1 MSKGKNMPILLD
13 HQLQEQIP
21 HDISA
26 FPITFYCD
34 ELATLPNRAG
44 PMHWHPY
51 FEIATAQSGVLDY
64 QVGQT
69 HTILEPGD
77 SIFVN
82 QNMLHEIRQLSGT
95 TPDHLPVIVFSGT
108 VVAPKNSIVYQKY
121 IQPILACD
129 SLPFVVFR
137 HDSSQWEEARR
148 RILATY
154 FAMQNQPDCYE
165 LTVQRNICYVLESIF
180 RNFDSLPKFKA
191 SRVQL
196 NAQIRLQKMLSYIYE
211 NYAQTVT
218 LADIAGAAN
227 ISRSEAGRCF
237 HSYLGCSPVEA
248 LIQYRLQTAQHLLQE
263 TTLTLQEIS
272 LACGFHSANYFS
284 RQFRRRYGY
293 SPGEKR
299 RLGK

>member
-1 MSKGKNMPILLD
+1 MAILLD
-13 HQLQEQIP
+13 HQLREK
-21 HDISA
+21 ISRDMFD
-26 FPITFYCD
+26 FPVAFYCD
-34 ELATLPNRAG
+34 ELADLPNRAG

-82 QNMLHEIRQLSGT
+82 QNMLHGIRQVSGAA
-95 TPDHLPVIVFSGT
+95 PDPLPIIVFSGT
-108 VVAPKNSIVYQKY
+108 VIAPENSAIYQNY
-121 IQPILACD
+121 IQPILACS

-137 HDSSQWEEARR
+137 QGNDLWNEVHRQIHA
-148 RILATY
+148 IY
-154 FAMQNQPDCYE
+154 CAMRERPVCYE
-165 LTVQRNICYVLESIF
+165 LAVQRSLCCILEAVF
-180 RNFDSLPKFKA
+180 RNLDSLPKSEA

-211 NYAQTVT
+211 NYTRTIT

-237 HSYLGCSPVEA
+237 QAYLGCSPVEA
-248 LIQYRLQTAQHLLQE
+248 LIQHRLETARHLLQQ
-263 TTLTLQEIS
+263 TTMTLQEIS
-272 LACGFHSANYFS
+272 FACGFHSVNYFS
-284 RQFRRRYGY
+284 RQFRRKYGY

-299 RLGK
+299 GLGK

>member
-1 MSKGKNMPILLD
+1 MAILLD
-13 HQLQEQIP
+13 HQLREQISR
-21 HDISA
+21 DISD
-26 FPITFYCD
+26 FPVAFYCD
-34 ELATLPNRAG
+34 ELADLPNRAG

-82 QNMLHEIRQLSGT
+82 QNMLHGIRQVSGSA
-95 TPDHLPVIVFSGT
+95 PDPLPIIVFSGT
-108 VVAPKNSIVYQKY
+108 VVAPENSAIYQNY
-121 IQPILACD
+121 IQPILACS

-137 HDSSQWEEARR
+137 QGNDLWNEVHRQIRA
-148 RILATY
+148 IY
-154 FAMQNQPDCYE
+154 CAMRERPVCYE
-165 LTVQRNICYVLESIF
+165 LAVQRSLCCILEAVF
-180 RNFDSLPKFKA
+180 RNLDSLPKSEA

-196 NAQIRLQKMLSYIYE
+196 DAQIRLQKMLSYIYE
-211 NYAQTVT
+211 NYTRTIT

-237 HSYLGCSPVEA
+237 QAYLGCSPVEA
-248 LIQYRLQTAQHLLQE
+248 LIQHRLETARHLLQQ
-263 TTLTLQEIS
+263 TTMTLQEIS
-272 LACGFHSANYFS
+272 FACGFHSVNYFS
-284 RQFRRRYGY
+284 RQFRRKYGY

-299 RLGK
+299 GLGK

>member
-1 MSKGKNMPILLD
+1 MAILLD
-13 HQLQEQIP
+13 HQLREQISR
-21 HDISA
+21 DISD
-26 FPITFYCD
+26 FPVAFYCD
-34 ELATLPNRAG
+34 ELADLPNRAG

-51 FEIATAQSGVLDY
+51 FEIATAQSCVLDY

-82 QNMLHEIRQLSGT
+82 QNMLHGIRQVSGAA
-95 TPDHLPVIVFSGT
+95 PDPLPIIVFSGT
-108 VVAPKNSIVYQKY
+108 VIAPENSAIYQNY
-121 IQPILACD
+121 IQPILACS

-137 HDSSQWEEARR
+137 QGNDLWNEVHRQIRA
-148 RILATY
+148 IY
-154 FAMQNQPDCYE
+154 CAMRERPVCYE
-165 LTVQRNICYVLESIF
+165 LAVQRSLCCILEAVF
-180 RNFDSLPKFKA
+180 RNLDSLPKSEA

-211 NYAQTVT
+211 NYTRTIT

-237 HSYLGCSPVEA
+237 QAYLGCSPVEA
-248 LIQYRLQTAQHLLQE
+248 LIQHRLETARHLLQQ
-263 TTLTLQEIS
+263 TTMTLQEIS
-272 LACGFHSANYFS
+272 FACGFHSVNYFS
-284 RQFRRRYGY
+284 RQFRRKYGY

-299 RLGK
+299 GLGK

>member
-1 MSKGKNMPILLD
+1 MAILLD
-13 HQLQEQIP
+13 HQLREQISR
-21 HDISA
+21 DMFD
-26 FPITFYCD
+26 FPVAFYCD
-34 ELATLPNRAG
+34 ELADLPNRAG

-82 QNMLHEIRQLSGT
+82 QNMLHGIRQVSGAA
-95 TPDHLPVIVFSGT
+95 PDPLPIIVFSGT
-108 VVAPKNSIVYQKY
+108 VIAPENSAIYQNY
-121 IQPILACD
+121 IQPILACS

-137 HDSSQWEEARR
+137 QDNDLWNEVHRQIRA
-148 RILATY
+148 IY
-154 FAMQNQPDCYE
+154 CAMREGPVCYE
-165 LTVQRNICYVLESIF
+165 LAVQRSLCCILEAVF
-180 RNFDSLPKFKA
+180 RNLDSLPKSEA

-211 NYAQTVT
+211 NYTRTIT

-237 HSYLGCSPVEA
+237 QAYLGCSPVEA
-248 LIQYRLQTAQHLLQE
+248 LIQHRLETARHLLQQ
-263 TTLTLQEIS
+263 TTMSLQEIS
-272 LACGFHSANYFS
+272 FACGLHSVNYFS
-284 RQFRRRYGY
+284 RQFRRKYGY

-299 RLGK
+299 GLGK

>member
-1 MSKGKNMPILLD
+1 MPILLD
-13 HQLQEQIP
+13 HQLQERIP

-26 FPITFYCD
+26 FPVAFYCD
-34 ELATLPNRAG
+34 ELAALPNRTG

-51 FEIATAQSGVLDY
+51 FEIATAQSSVLDY
-64 QVGQT
+64 QVGQN

-82 QNMLHEIRQLSGT
+82 QNMLHGIQQVSGT
-95 TPDHLPVIVFSGT
+95 RQITYRSLFFPAQWLPRRTAPFIRNTSSRFLRATPCHLLSSDTTTVFGKRSGRQIR
-108 VVAPKNSIVYQKY
+108 AAY
-121 IQPILACD
+121 L
-129 SLPFVVFR
+129 
-137 HDSSQWEEARR
+137 
-148 RILATY
+148 
-154 FAMQNQPDCYE
+154 AMQEQSDCYE
-165 LTVQRNICYVLESIF
+165 LAVQRNICCILEAIF
-180 RNFDSLPKFKA
+180 RNFDSLPKSEA

-196 NAQIRLQKMLSYIYE
+196 NTQIRLQKMLSYIYK
-211 NYAQTVT
+211 NYARRVT

-237 HSYLGCSPVEA
+237 QSYLGCSPVEA
-248 LIQYRLQTAQHLLQE
+248 LIQYRLQTARRLMQE

-272 LACGFHSANYFS
+272 FACGFHSVNYFS

-299 RLGK
+299 